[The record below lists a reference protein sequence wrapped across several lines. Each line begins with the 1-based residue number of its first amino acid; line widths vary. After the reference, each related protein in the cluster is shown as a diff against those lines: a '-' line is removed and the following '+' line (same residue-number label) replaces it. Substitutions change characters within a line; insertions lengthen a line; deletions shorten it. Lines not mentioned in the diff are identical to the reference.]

1 MKCIVIKILK
11 FSSYASFRV
20 QFLKKKFKK
29 KNLLQHRNV
38 NILKMNEFKQTK
50 LLLIIDLLD

>member
-1 MKCIVIKILK
+1 MLL
-11 FSSYASFRV
+11 FEFN
-20 QFLKKKFKK
+20 FKKKNFKK